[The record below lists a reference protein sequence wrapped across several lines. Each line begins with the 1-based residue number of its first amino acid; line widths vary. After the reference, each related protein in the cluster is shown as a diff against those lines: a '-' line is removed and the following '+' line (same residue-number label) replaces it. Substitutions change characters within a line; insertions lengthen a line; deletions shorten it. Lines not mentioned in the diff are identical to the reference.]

1 MKNVLSIAGVDPSGG
16 AGIIADLKVFI
27 AHDVF
32 AMGVVTAT
40 TSQNT
45 QGLFGMQ
52 LVDVTMIEDGIK
64 RIFDDIKVDAIKIGV
79 VPSVDIIKTVANT
92 LKSISNLP
100 PVVLDPVM
108 SCKNGDI
115 WLEENSQRTLVNE
128 LFELSYIITPNL
140 YEAQQILQTKLHN
153 EDDFKNACVSLS
165 KLGPK
170 NVYLKAG
177 NLDGVSLDVFYDGK
191 DFEML
196 KALRINS
203 KHTHGT
209 GCSLS
214 SAIASN
220 LANGNSI
227 KDACIKA
234 KEYITG
240 AISHPAMIGSGCNPI
255 DHFYKNHI

>member
-40 TSQNT
+40 TAQNT
-45 QGLFGMQ
+45 KGLFGMQ
-52 LVDVTMIEDGIK
+52 LIDTKMIEDGIK
-64 RIFDDIKVDAIKIGV
+64 KIFDDIRVDAIKIGV
-79 VPSVDIIKTVANT
+79 VPSSEIIKCVAQT
-92 LKSISNLP
+92 LKNIPNLP

-115 WLEENSQRTLVNE
+115 WLEENSQKTLIKE
-128 LFELSYIITPNL
+128 LFPLAYVITPNL
-140 YEAQQILQTKLHN
+140 YEAQQILQSKFHTR
-153 EDDFKNACVSLS
+153 DDFKFACK
-165 KLGPK
+165 KLIEFGSK

-177 NLDGVSLDVFYDGK
+177 NVDGISLDLLYDGD
-191 DFEML
+191 DFVFLEE
-196 KALRINS
+196 KRISSN
-203 KHTHGT
+203 HTHGT

-220 LANGNSI
+220 LANGSDI
-227 KDACIKA
+227 KEACLKA
-234 KEYITG
+234 KQYITG
-240 AISHPAMIGSGCNPI
+240 AISHPMMIGHGCNPI

>member
-40 TSQNT
+40 TAQNT

-52 LVDVTMIEDGIK
+52 LIDTKMIEDGIK
-64 RIFDDIKVDAIKIGV
+64 RIFDDIRVDAIKIGV
-79 VPSVDIIKTVANT
+79 VPSVEIIKTVANT
-92 LKSISNLP
+92 LKSIPNLP

-115 WLEENSQRTLVNE
+115 WLEENSQKTLVSE
-128 LFELSYIITPNL
+128 LFPISYVITPNL
-140 YEAQQILQTKLHN
+140 YEAQQILQTKLTS
-153 EDDFKNACVSLS
+153 EDDFKDACINLT
-165 KLGPK
+165 KFDAK
-170 NVYLKAG
+170 NIYLKAG
-177 NLDGVSLDVFYDGK
+177 DVNGISLDVFYDGK
-191 DFEML
+191 DFELL
-196 KALRINS
+196 KTPRINS
-203 KHTHGT
+203 NHTHGT

-214 SAIASN
+214 SAIAAN
-220 LANGNSI
+220 LANGESVKN
-227 KDACIKA
+227 ACKKA